1 LIKEKNKGVG
11 CLKWEEIC
19 EYVKK
24 QDGTISEYLGEISL
38 GNAVIQHK
46 NGKRYAVL
54 MQVEKFR
61 LG

>member
-1 LIKEKNKGVG
+1 M
-11 CLKWEEIC
+11 KWEEIC
-19 EYVKK
+19 EYVKN
-24 QDGTISEYLGEISL
+24 QDGTMPEYLWETSL
-38 GNAVIQHK
+38 ASAVIQHK

>member
-1 LIKEKNKGVG
+1 M
-11 CLKWEEIC
+11 KWEEIC